1 MAQIHLEPLS
11 HKRNI
16 SIKGENIETNSKTV
30 CKGDIKLAVQTHC
43 HWDKKQVLHHGR
55 QT

>member
-16 SIKGENIETNSKTV
+16 SIKGEKIETNSKTV
-30 CKGDIKLAVQTHC
+30 CQGDFKFAV
-43 HWDKKQVLHHGR
+43 
-55 QT
+55 

>member
-1 MAQIHLEPLS
+1 MIRTHHEPLS
-11 HKRNI
+11 YKGNI

-30 CKGDIKLAVQTHC
+30 CKGDFKFAVQTHC